1 MGGMPVMQNSST
13 DGDPAA
19 DGEGLARRLFA
30 GLRDLD
36 EAGAAVIVCPLTGDR
51 WDSAR
56 RYAIG

>member
-1 MGGMPVMQNSST
+1 MQNSST